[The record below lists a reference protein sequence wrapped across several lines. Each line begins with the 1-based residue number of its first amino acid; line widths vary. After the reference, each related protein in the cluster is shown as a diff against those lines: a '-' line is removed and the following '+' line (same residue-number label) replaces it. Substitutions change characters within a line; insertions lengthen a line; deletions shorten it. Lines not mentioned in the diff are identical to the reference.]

1 MCTPTSG
8 LIEPA
13 TNAFSG
19 LFSVVKGTG
28 QVISGI
34 SQYKNNKANYAYQ
47 TQIALNNA
55 KIAQNE
61 ALRQKQLG
69 LEKSRLEKISTL
81 QEVNKLKAKNASHG
95 LDLMSSTNQMAYE
108 DVWNLGDLNSDLIK
122 KEYDYNANSYF
133 NQANSHLNQ
142 ANNYKKQYK
151 QSVFDYSLNA
161 LGKIGQVASEWYE
174 NREKGGLENG
184 FF

>member
-1 MCTPTSG
+1 MHNSKNQMKSEKDYGYILCEKTNKSKIY
-8 LIEPA
+8 LI
-13 TNAFSG
+13 TNSYD
-19 LFSVVKGTG
+19 L
-28 QVISGI
+28 
-34 SQYKNNKANYAYQ
+34 
-47 TQIALNNA
+47 AL
-55 KIAQNE
+55 
-61 ALRQKQLG
+61 

-133 NQANSHLNQ
+133 NQANSYLNQ